1 MENEPVRIRATQNSQ
16 QTFAIA
22 LSRLPAVDN
31 APGLISFLVDIT
43 GSGAGAA
50 AKPGTLTDAA
60 LRGRLAHFNVH
71 SANEVAAVRKALSAE
86 NGRVTVYESWSGAG
100 GCLQFWHGFIG
111 SQVRPITWT
120 CEVCG
125 TANRDSIGGSV
136 GESFFRRCS
145 CGQATRITVPKYGPV
160 STVV

>member
-1 MENEPVRIRATQNSQ
+1 MGNEIVRVRATQNSQ

-43 GSGAGAA
+43 GSGTGAA
-50 AKPGTLTDAA
+50 ARPGTLTDAA

-71 SANEVAAVRKALSAE
+71 SANELAAVRKALSAA
-86 NGRVTVYESWSGAG
+86 NGRVTVYENWSGAG

-111 SQVRPITWT
+111 SQIRPISWT
-120 CEVCG
+120 CEACG
-125 TANRDSIGGSV
+125 LANQDSIGGSV
-136 GESFFRRCS
+136 GESFLRRCG
-145 CGQATRITVPKYGPV
+145 CGQATRITVPKYAPV
-160 STVV
+160 AVS